1 MDDAGQ
7 GLVDDLE
14 KKYCPPLDP
23 ALFTAIVSDY
33 DLSDSDN
40 IQQLRDTLDQ
50 LKVSAAEQEHLIFDP
65 SATSGGTN
73 QLSDGD
79 FASDPSPS
87 QNGTQQ
93 SLETDITSLE
103 SNLSS
108 LDLDYNEGEWRD
120 SGPGTG
126 LERTLGQSSPNKAHM
141 RGLERMTA
149 QDKITYLKE
158 MFSSV
163 DHYTITHTLRKC
175 GEDVDRSMDVLL
187 NIAFFENQNGEDKDE
202 KVSIPRGVEGFTAS
216 SSNAG
221 RGRRKGKNKRNTSQ
235 QQRLR
240 PLNSSRSSSQSDGV
254 GSENKWE
261 KGKKDVDYICS
272 RTSLS
277 AKVVSSTYHLNGA
290 SLPATI
296 HSFASSEAEKVSD
309 DMLAQPVM
317 VTQIAELSQ
326 DFNTIPPTKLA
337 GLLILSRNSIS
348 AAKELAEV
356 MVSNPVLLS
365 PNIVPANTR
374 PNPQAIDTPIR
385 RTPNSISTPTPT
397 RSRTMDYSTARN
409 IADSHMLAGQS
420 AFTKASAAY
429 RRGKSDHL
437 MGGAAG
443 YYSALGREHLETAKR
458 ESAMAADILVNSQS
472 TSRQLDLH
480 GVSVQDA
487 VRIASAKVSEWWES
501 LGDSKYVLGGA
512 NTAREGYHII
522 TGVGRH
528 SRDGTSRL
536 GPAVARMLARE
547 GWKVEVGR
555 GNLSVTGLARH
566 K

>member
-1 MDDAGQ
+1 M
-7 GLVDDLE
+7 E

-33 DLSDSDN
+33 DLSNGDN
-40 IQQLRDTLDQ
+40 VQQLRDTLEQ
-50 LKVSAAEQEHLIFDP
+50 LKISATEQEHLIFDP

-73 QLSDGD
+73 PLSDADGCV
-79 FASDPSPS
+79 SDPSPS

-108 LDLDYNEGEWRD
+108 LDLEYNERAWGEDDLGRGSERTRD
-120 SGPGTG
+120 SPAT
-126 LERTLGQSSPNKAHM
+126 NAHQF
-141 RGLERMTA
+141 GGFARMSTE
-149 QDKITYLKE
+149 DKTTYLKE

-163 DHYTITHTLRKC
+163 DLYTITHTLKKC

-187 NIAFFENQNGEDKDE
+187 NIAFFESQSAEDNDE
-202 KVSIPRGVEGFTAS
+202 IVSIPKGIEGFTAG
-216 SSNAG
+216 SNTG
-221 RGRRKGKNKRNTSQ
+221 RGRKKGKNKRNMTQ

-240 PLNSSRSSSQSDGV
+240 PASSSRSSSQSDAAV
-254 GSENKWE
+254 SENKWA

-277 AKVVSSTYHLNGA
+277 NKVVSSTYHLNGA

-296 HSFASSEAEKVSD
+296 QSFASTEAGKVTD
-309 DMLAQPVM
+309 DVMEQPVM

-326 DFNTIPPTKLA
+326 DFSTIPPAKLA

-356 MVSNPVLLS
+356 MVFNPVLLS
-365 PNIVPANTR
+365 PNITPTTR
-374 PNPQAIDTPIR
+374 TNPRVIDTPIR
-385 RTPNSISTPTPT
+385 RTPNPTPASA
-397 RSRTMDYSTARN
+397 RSPIMDYSTARN
-409 IADSHMLAGQS
+409 IVDSHMVAGQS
-420 AFTKASAAY
+420 AFNKASAAY

-437 MGGAAG
+437 MGGVAG
-443 YYSALGREHLETAKR
+443 YYSSVGRDHIEKAKK
-458 ESAMAADILVNSQS
+458 ESAAAADILVNSQS
-472 TSRQLDLH
+472 TSRTLDLH

-487 VRIASAKVSEWWES
+487 VRIASIKVSAWWES

-522 TGVGRH
+522 TGAGRH

-536 GPAVARMLARE
+536 GPAVARRLARE
-547 GWKVEVGR
+547 GWKVEVGQ
-555 GNLSVTGLARH
+555 GTLSVTGMARH
-566 K
+566 NN